1 MINADDYQAAAEDL
15 ADLGLTDDQIDNVW
29 VWHQEIAKR
38 QAQTAGGVVIV
49 RLLTYLLDGHKDG
62 SLPVRVAAVAYG
74 TGLRNLI
81 QHKSVEEC
89 AESLGVSRQALE
101 SASKQAK
108 KALLG

>member
-15 ADLGLTDDQIDNVW
+15 ADLGLTEDQIDEVW
-29 VWHQEIAKR
+29 KWHQETSKR
-38 QAQTAGGVVIV
+38 QAQTAGGVVVV

-62 SLPVRVAAVAYG
+62 SMPVRVAAIAYG
-74 TGLRNLI
+74 TGLRNLV

-89 AESLGVSRQALE
+89 AEALGVSRQALE
-101 SASKQAK
+101 SAAKQAK

>member
-1 MINADDYQAAAEDL
+1 MTNADDYQATVEDL
-15 ADLGLTDDQIDNVW
+15 ADLGLTEDQIDNVW
-29 VWHQEIAKR
+29 LWHQKTAKR
-38 QAQTAGGVVIV
+38 QAQTAGGVVVV

-62 SLPVRVAAVAYG
+62 SLPVRVAAIAYG

-101 SASKQAK
+101 SAAKQAK